1 MNLLKIFLLV
11 IYFAVKKIR
20 FLRRNKFMRYLVL
33 VFVIV
38 TNACSQSIPETT
50 YFEEDSIVN
59 LEDIVVTATKTQKR
73 KTNSPII
80 INVINKLIPKP
91 IKRI

>member
-1 MNLLKIFLLV
+1 
-11 IYFAVKKIR
+11 
-20 FLRRNKFMRYLVL
+20 MRYLVL

-38 TNACSQSIPETT
+38 TNAFSQSIPETT
-50 YFEEDSIVN
+50 YSEEDSIVN

-80 INVINKLIPKP
+80 INVINSESMG
-91 IKRI
+91 